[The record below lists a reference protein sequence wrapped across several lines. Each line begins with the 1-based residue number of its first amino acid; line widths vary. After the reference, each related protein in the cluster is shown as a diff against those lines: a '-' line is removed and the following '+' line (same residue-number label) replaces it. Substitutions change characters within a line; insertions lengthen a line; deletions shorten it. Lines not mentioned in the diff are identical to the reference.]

1 MLTNVKP
8 DRTERI
14 NNLLKNCEELLS
26 SSVYTNVCLIADAT
40 DAMILPAISGDS
52 IR

>member
-1 MLTNVKP
+1 MKA

-14 NNLLKNCEELLS
+14 KNLLQNCRELLS

-40 DAMILPAISGDS
+40 DALVLPAISGDS